1 MRDPVTSRLVK
12 VTPAHSCA
20 LAPARPF
27 PRVARDRFGGAADP
41 GRLYPV
47 TSSPTPRPH
56 LGASPTPLRASSAPG
71 SSAPACALSPPKPA
85 RTAPAWV
92 VHRCALALVRP
103 ALRRRS
109 AARPSCLSRPLPPSD
124 PPEAGA
130 SDTAADQ
137 PPPPPIFGG
146 AWFFHGAKIVP
157 KLVIRDNLWL

>member
-27 PRVARDRFGGAADP
+27 PRVARVRLGGGADP

-71 SSAPACALSPPKPA
+71 SNAPACALSPPKPA

-109 AARPSCLSRPLPPSD
+109 AARPFCLSRPLPPSE
-124 PPEAGA
+124 PWKAGA
-130 SDTAADQ
+130 ADTAADQ

-146 AWFFHGAKIVP
+146 AWFFIREKTVP
-157 KLVIRDNLWL
+157 TMATLDSF

>member
-1 MRDPVTSRLVK
+1 MIFE

-27 PRVARDRFGGAADP
+27 PGVARVRFGGSADQ
-41 GRLYPV
+41 GRCYPV

-56 LGASPTPLRASSAPG
+56 LGASPTPLRGSSAPG

-85 RTAPAWV
+85 AAPPAWV

-103 ALRRRS
+103 GLRRRS
-109 AARPSCLSRPLPPSD
+109 AARPFCLSLPLPPFE
-124 PPEAGA
+124 PREADA

-146 AWFFHGAKIVP
+146 AWFFHGAKTVP
-157 KLVIRDNLWL
+157 KEGGT